1 MVSGDTTGNGQSHVS
16 DSVVNEDKE
25 TVGAGRHGQRQR
37 LWDISVD
44 KCGAFVGATGNNNN
58 NNNFCFVI
66 SFQFCFVAQ

>member
-37 LWDISVD
+37 L
-44 KCGAFVGATGNNNN
+44 
-58 NNNFCFVI
+58 
-66 SFQFCFVAQ
+66 